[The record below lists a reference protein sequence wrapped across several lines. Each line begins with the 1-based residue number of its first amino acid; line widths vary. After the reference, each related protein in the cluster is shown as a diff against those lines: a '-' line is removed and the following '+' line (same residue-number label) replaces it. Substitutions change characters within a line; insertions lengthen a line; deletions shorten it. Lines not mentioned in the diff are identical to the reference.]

1 MRKEIDVLDY
11 AAEILKGVKEGV
23 LITTTDGEKA
33 NPMTIS
39 WGSLG
44 IMWGMPV
51 FTAYI
56 RTARYS
62 YGNLEKNREF
72 TVNIPVGEYDKK
84 IISTC
89 GSKSGRDVDK
99 IKECDLTLMEAEEVS
114 APAIKEMKLT
124 LECRVLYKQEQDQE
138 ALPAGIKEKF
148 YRPDAPNGNNTFHTT
163 FMAEVV
169 KAYIDEN

>member
-11 AAEILKGVKEGV
+11 ASEILKGVKEGV
-23 LITTTDGEKA
+23 LITTTDGKKA

-62 YGNLEKNREF
+62 YGNLEKTGEF
-72 TVNIPVGEYDKK
+72 TVNIPVGEYDKN
-84 IISTC
+84 IISIC
-89 GSKSGRDVDK
+89 GAKSGRDVDK
-99 IKECDLTLMEAEEVS
+99 IKECHLTPMEAEEVS
-114 APAIKEMKLT
+114 APALKEMKMT
-124 LECRVLYKQEQDQE
+124 LECRVLYKQEPDKE
-138 ALPAGIKEKF
+138 AIPEEIKGKF
-148 YRPDAPNGNNTFHTT
+148 YRPDAPKGNDTFHTM
-163 FMAEVV
+163 FIAQVV
-169 KAYIDEN
+169 KAYIEE